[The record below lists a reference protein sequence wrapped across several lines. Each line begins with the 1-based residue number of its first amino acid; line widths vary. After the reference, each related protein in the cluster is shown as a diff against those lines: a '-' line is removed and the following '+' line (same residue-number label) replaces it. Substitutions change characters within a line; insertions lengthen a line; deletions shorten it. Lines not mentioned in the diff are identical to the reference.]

1 MIETV
6 LSTNVP
12 YNTVSSC
19 DRTSWTYYA
28 ATTKEWSVI

>member
-1 MIETV
+1 MTETV

-19 DRTSWTYYA
+19 NHTSCTDDG
-28 ATTKEWSVI
+28 ATAHEISEI